1 MENFVLSQVNKILY
15 AFPNVSTMK
24 RSTVRF
30 LMSLFVAITLARC
43 AFAQTAEEEEQVF
56 GGGKVFKVIVQ
67 TGLSLQWFD
76 SQYRTFN
83 LSAET
88 QIGSYQHVG
97 IQLSQYLS
105 GYALYD
111 GEIKKNSREL
121 GIYGKFF
128 LHGRLTGRKSK
139 LYFGPELR
147 RGIREYRISNSI
159 FYPQPSTEEY
169 FDYRLKVTK
178 IMIRWGWQYH
188 FENVVLELALPFGAE
203 YTKSKSIYPNVS
215 YPYDREEY
223 SNFILMPTLQL
234 GIGF

>member
-15 AFPNVSTMK
+15 ACPNVSAMK

-30 LMSLFVAITLARC
+30 LMSLFVAMALAHC
-43 AFAQTAEEEEQVF
+43 VFAQTAEEEEETLA
-56 GGGKVFKVIVQ
+56 GGRVFKVIVQ

-76 SQYRTFN
+76 GSYSTFN

-97 IQLSQYLS
+97 IQMSQYLD
-105 GYALYD
+105 GNAIYG
-111 GEIKKNSREL
+111 GEIKKNSREF

-147 RGIREYRISNSI
+147 RGARNYRISNSV
-159 FYPQPSTEEY
+159 FYPQPSTEEF
-169 FDYRLKVTK
+169 FDYQLKVTK
-178 IMIRWGWQYH
+178 ILVRWG
-188 FENVVLELALPFGAE
+188 
-203 YTKSKSIYPNVS
+203 
-215 YPYDREEY
+215 
-223 SNFILMPTLQL
+223 
-234 GIGF
+234 